1 MRIVLTFAVVA
12 TLFSAGRTFTY
23 EAAQEQPAAQDKSQ
37 GKTSAGDAA
46 KAKQAEGAK
55 SARAKEGTKQ
65 AVEARLKAVEHAKPA
80 GAAGPIHAVEK
91 TLFATRRFEQAVI
104 SPDGKRVAWVETL
117 MGRDGAPSG
126 NTAIYVAGIEAKTA
140 PKRLRAGVGTGD
152 HEEGNVAWSPDN
164 KRVAFLSDAVKVGQR
179 QLYVAQVPGG
189 DRSAKSTVTTKGAT
203 NSTSATSSPN
213 ATNAMGATTSTNTTD
228 AGATGAANATDSSN
242 STGTVNAAG
251 AASAAKKLTN
261 VKGFLAEPK
270 WSPDGKTIAVLFT
283 ENATRAMGPLVAETP
298 ETGEIKDAFFEQR
311 LAVVDVASG
320 KLRQISPA
328 DTYVYEYDWA
338 PDGLRFAVTA
348 ALGNGDNNWWVAE
361 LFTLEGASGLMKSIY
376 KPHLQIANPVWSPD
390 GERIAFVE
398 GLMSDAGLT
407 GGDIFSVAAG
417 GGETQNLTPE
427 IKGSPSWI
435 GWTPEKKI
443 IFTEFVGGDVGLAS
457 VDPQSKKVEA
467 LWRGGEYL
475 AAGAGGFSPT
485 ISLAKDGATMAFVRE
500 SYAAPPEVWA
510 GKVGEW
516 KQLTR
521 RNEGVTREWG
531 DAKSLEWKNGGYE
544 VQGWLLYP
552 KNFDASKKYPLVVNV
567 HGGPSWASVAKWPS
581 PHGYA
586 SALAGAGYFVLSPNP
601 RGSYG
606 QGEAFTRANV
616 KDFGGGDFADLLAGV
631 DEAMRVAPIDANR
644 LGLTGWSY
652 GGFMTM
658 FGVTETNRFKAAMA
672 GAGIANWQSYY
683 GENLID
689 QWMIPFFG
697 KSVYDDPEIYAK
709 SSAINFIKKVKTPTL
724 VIVGDS
730 DGECPAPQSYEFW
743 HGLKAQGVETQLV
756 VYEHEGH
763 MFAKPQHQRDVIE
776 RTLAWFDA
784 HLK

>member
-1 MRIVLTFAVVA
+1 MRLNTVRVFTLAISVIAGLFAVNCA
-12 TLFSAGRTFTY
+12 
-23 EAAQEQPAAQDKSQ
+23 AAQGQTPSE
-37 GKTSAGDAA
+37 
-46 KAKQAEGAK
+46 
-55 SARAKEGTKQ
+55 ARAKEGTKQ
-65 AVEARLKAVEHAKPA
+65 AVEARLKAVEHAKPTD
-80 GAAGPIHAVEK
+80 AAGPIHEVEK

-117 MGRDGAPSG
+117 IGKDGAPSG
-126 NTAIYVAGIEAKTA
+126 NTAIYISGVEAKVR
-140 PKRLRAGVGTGD
+140 PKRLRAGVGAGD
-152 HEEGNVAWSPDN
+152 REEGNVAWAPDSN
-164 KRVAFLSDAVKVGQR
+164 RVAFLSDAVKAGQR
-179 QLYVAQVPGG
+179 QLYVANVSGG
-189 DRSAKSTVTTKGAT
+189 DG
-203 NSTSATSSPN
+203 N
-213 ATNAMGATTSTNTTD
+213 ATNATGATHATNAAKTTGATRTTSATNVTGAKNAAKATNAVGAIGATD
-228 AGATGAANATDSSN
+228 AADATNATN
-242 STGTVNAAG
+242 VTNAAG
-251 AASAAKKLTN
+251 AAGAGAKRLTN
-261 VKGFLAEPK
+261 VKGFLAAPS

-283 ENATRAMGPLVAETP
+283 ENATRASGPLVAETP
-298 ETGEIKDAFFEQR
+298 QTGEIKDAFFEQR

-361 LFTLEGASGLMKSIY
+361 LYTLEGATGLMKSIF

-390 GERIAFVE
+390 GERIAFIE

-407 GGDIFSVAAG
+407 GGDIFSVDAG
-417 GGETQNLTPE
+417 GGEAQDLTPE
-427 IKGSPSWI
+427 MKASASWI

-457 VDPQSKKVEA
+457 VDPQNKKVEA

-510 GKVGEW
+510 GQVGEW
-516 KQLTR
+516 KKLTR

-531 DAKSLEWKNGGYE
+531 DAKSIEWKNGGYQ

-552 KNFDASKKYPLVVNV
+552 KDFDASKKYPLVVNV
-567 HGGPSWASVAKWPS
+567 HGGPSWASVSMWPS

-606 QGEAFTRANV
+606 QGEPFTRANV
-616 KDFGGGDFADLLAGV
+616 KDFGGGDFADILAGV
-631 DEAMRVAPIDANR
+631 DEAMRVAPIDGNG

-658 FGVTETNRFKAAMA
+658 FGVTQTNRFKAAMA
-672 GAGIANWQSYY
+672 GAGVANWQSYY

-730 DGECPAPQSYEFW
+730 DGECPAPQSFEFW
-743 HGLKAQGVETQLV
+743 HGLKALGVETQLV

-763 MFAKPQHQRDVIE
+763 LFAKPQHQRDVIE

>member
-1 MRIVLTFAVVA
+1 MKLMAGWEFSISALVLAICVVLCPSHRSFAQDK
-12 TLFSAGRTFTY
+12 SAPP
-23 EAAQEQPAAQDKSQ
+23 QPAAQDKSLE
-37 GKTSAGDAA
+37 KTKPGDAA
-46 KAKQAEGAK
+46 EAKQP
-55 SARAKEGTKQ
+55 ARPKPGTKQ
-65 AVEARLKAVEHAKPA
+65 AVEARLKAAEHAKPTE
-80 GAAGPIHAVEK
+80 PIHEVEK
-91 TLFATRRFEQAVI
+91 TLFATRRFEQAAI

-117 MGRDGAPSG
+117 IGKDGAPSG
-126 NTAIYVAGIEAKTA
+126 NTAIYISGLESKSP
-140 PKRLRAGVGTGD
+140 PKRLKAGVGAGD
-152 HEEGNVAWSPDN
+152 HEESNVAWSPDS
-164 KRVAFLSDAVKVGQR
+164 KRVAFLSDAVKAGQR
-179 QLYVAQVPGG
+179 QLYVAQASGG
-189 DRSAKSTVTTKGAT
+189 NGT
-203 NSTSATSSPN
+203 
-213 ATNAMGATTSTNTTD
+213 
-228 AGATGAANATDSSN
+228 ATGA
-242 STGTVNAAG
+242 
-251 AASAAKKLTN
+251 AAKKLTN
-261 VKGFLAEPK
+261 VKGFLATPS

-283 ENATRAMGPLVAETP
+283 ENATRASGPLVAETP
-298 ETGEIKDAFFEQR
+298 QTGEIKDSFFEQR

-328 DTYVYEYDWA
+328 DTYIYEYDWA

-361 LFTLEGASGLMKSIY
+361 LYTLEGATGLMKSIY

-407 GGDIFSVAAG
+407 GGDIYSVGAG
-417 GGETQNLTPE
+417 GGEAQNLTPE
-427 IKGSPSWI
+427 IKASPSWI

-443 IFTEFVGGDVGLAS
+443 IFTEFVGGDVGLAN
-457 VDPQSKKVEA
+457 VDPQNKKVET

-475 AAGAGGFSPT
+475 AAGTGGFSPT
-485 ISLAKDGATMAFVRE
+485 ISLAKDGATMAFVRQ

-510 GKVGEW
+510 GQVGDW

-552 KNFDASKKYPLVVNV
+552 KDFDASKKYPLVVNV
-567 HGGPSWASVAKWPS
+567 HGGPSWASVSTWPS
-581 PHGYA
+581 PHNYA
-586 SALAGAGYFVLSPNP
+586 AALAGAGYFVLSPNT

-616 KDFGGGDFADLLAGV
+616 RDFGGGDFADVLAGV

-658 FGVTETNRFKAAMA
+658 FGVTQTNRFKAAMA

-730 DGECPAPQSYEFW
+730 DGECPAPQSFEFW
-743 HGLKAQGVETQLV
+743 HALKAQGVETQLV

-763 MFAKPQHQRDVIE
+763 LFAKPQHQRDVIE